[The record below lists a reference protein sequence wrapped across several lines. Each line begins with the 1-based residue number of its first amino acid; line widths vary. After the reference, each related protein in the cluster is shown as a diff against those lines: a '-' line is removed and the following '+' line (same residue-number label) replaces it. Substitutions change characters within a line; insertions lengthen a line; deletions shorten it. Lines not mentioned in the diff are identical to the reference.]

1 MGVFAAAREFGF
13 EVVVAEYR
21 RNALARDVS
30 SFELGLSHTHKS
42 ARAALDRAAR
52 AEKLYCNRTKSLIS
66 KFEESKELYERGVRA
81 AAMEGL
87 KVIEFTFG
95 AARHVEAS

>member
-1 MGVFAAAREFGF
+1 MAAAREFGF

-21 RNALARDVS
+21 RNALAREVS
-30 SFELGLSHTHKS
+30 SFELAQTHTHKS
-42 ARAALDRAAR
+42 PRAALGRAAR
-52 AEKLYCNRTKSLIS
+52 AEKQYCNRTKPLIRA
-66 KFEESKELYERGVRA
+66 FEESKELYERGVRA

-87 KVIEFTFG
+87 EVIEFTFG